1 VAVAGLC
8 VNLFG
13 MYVFNGGH
21 GHSHG
26 GGGSEKHDHPSD
38 CNDSTAAAHSHS
50 HSHSHGHSHHGH
62 SHGGNANMR
71 GVFLHVLADTLGS
84 VFVIISTLLIQ
95 IFGWQWVDPLCSLIL
110 SMLIL
115 CSVYPL
121 LKSSASVLLQSI
133 PEEMDHDY
141 SEALDEILH
150 VEGVQSHSQ
159 FHLWQLKSSVNVVSI
174 HIRVAD
180 QANEHAIRQR
190 VAQILKKIGGT
201 HVTVQVEKEVFVNSR
216 FNSSHNDGQNH
227 SHSRKHRS
235 DGQTNLKGV
244 VARNGHALVS
254 IG

>member
-1 VAVAGLC
+1 
-8 VNLFG
+8 
-13 MYVFNGGH
+13 
-21 GHSHG
+21 
-26 GGGSEKHDHPSD
+26 
-38 CNDSTAAAHSHS
+38 
-50 HSHSHGHSHHGH
+50 
-62 SHGGNANMR
+62 MR
-71 GVFLHVLADTLGS
+71 ASPAQFQPT
-84 VFVIISTLLIQ
+84 T
-95 IFGWQWVDPLCSLIL
+95 IF
-110 SMLIL
+110 
-115 CSVYPL
+115 
-121 LKSSASVLLQSI
+121 QSI

-174 HIRVAD
+174 HVRVAD

-216 FNSSHNDGQNH
+216 FNSSHHDGQHH
-227 SHSRKHRS
+227 SHNRKQGSRAE
-235 DGQTNLKGV
+235 GQTNVKGV